1 MLALV
6 LLVVAQAEIEVPAT
20 VAPLSRLLPEL
31 GQRANMRLV
40 AGASVREDVVG
51 IASPKR
57 PVRELMDGI
66 AEAVNATWTEKGG
79 EWVLARTKD
88 QESED
93 RKQEVEFRR
102 KQIARTLSQGNL
114 KEPFTSLHAQ
124 SLAERR
130 KAIYSGDQEFRQI
143 QDLDRRSPVGR
154 FGFRVL
160 EAIGLEALADIPPNR
175 TVVFSSRP
183 TARQRRLLPNVA
195 SALFAEFVK
204 EQQMYAD
211 AAKKV
216 EGYFPLGG
224 PHGFDFAMAPPSAV
238 DKILVVVS
246 AFQIGNLSPH
256 LILADAQGKVLLTTQ
271 IDFRRDGT
279 ALLESLEKGVDEV
292 LVNEGWILDYWS
304 KFPLPADVISRLRRP
319 AEYDPQSLFFEGA
332 MRLYA
337 KVKSRPVIMLI
348 SDLYPP
354 YPPRTESSEAR
365 PPMPYAAVE
374 LNIRRRCEID
384 VREDRVII
392 RPHEPVL
399 SRRMRTS
406 RAATQEFIRASDPR
420 PTVRTLSALMGK
432 VDLSQAQFAL
442 QYAQVAQV
450 KEFDWQLARQ
460 PLGLLRLAALGNQTS
475 DLTFAQ
481 MNEQQR
487 ELARFLVYEHRLV
500 PNSPLQGMKHLSEE
514 PTEAFPNDLPRDAKL
529 SVRFEEAVGAKV
541 GPSVIRPEN
550 LSYEMLTP
558 ETRPREFQMGEFR
571 HYTFRFDVGPKISHE
586 LKISDT
592 LKLDPQPVTW
602 NQLPATYREML
613 EQRIAEGRRALGWPP

>member
-31 GQRANMRLV
+31 GQRANMKLA

-66 AEAVNATWTEKGG
+66 AEAVNASWVEVNG
-79 EWVLARTKD
+79 ELVLARTKKHED
-88 QESED
+88 AD

-102 KQIARTLSQGNL
+102 KQIARTLSQVNL

-124 SLAERR
+124 ALAERR
-130 KAIYSGDQEFRQI
+130 KAVYTGDTEASPLS
-143 QDLDRRSPVGR
+143 DLDRRSPVAR
-154 FGFRVL
+154 FGHRVL
-160 EAIGLEALADIPPNR
+160 EAIGAEALANIPPDR

-183 TARQRRLLPNVA
+183 TARQRPLPA
-195 SALFAEFVK
+195 SVTSGLFAEFAK
-204 EQQMYAD
+204 EQQLYAD
-211 AAKKV
+211 AAKNV
-216 EGYFPLGG
+216 EGQFPLGG
-224 PHGFDFAMAPPSAV
+224 PYGFDFAMAPPSAV
-238 DKILVVVS
+238 DKVLVVVS
-246 AFQIGNLSPH
+246 AFQIGNLRPH

-271 IDFRRDGT
+271 VDFRRDGT
-279 ALLESLEKGVDEV
+279 ALLESLEKGVNEFV
-292 LVNEGWILDYWS
+292 VHEGWISDYWS
-304 KFPLPADVISRLRRP
+304 KFPLPAAVIDRLRRP
-319 AEYDPQSLFFEGA
+319 ADYDPQSIFFEGA
-332 MRLYA
+332 LRLVA
-337 KVKSRPVIMLI
+337 KVKARPVVMLI
-348 SDLYPP
+348 SDLYPL
-354 YPPRTESSEAR
+354 YPPLTEPLETR
-365 PPMPYAAVE
+365 PPTPYSAVQ
-374 LNIRRRCEID
+374 LNIRRRCVID
-384 VREDRVII
+384 EREDRVII

-406 RAATQEFIRASDPR
+406 RAAIQEFMRTSDPR

-450 KEFDWQLARQ
+450 KELDWQLARQ

-487 ELARFLVYEHRLV
+487 ELARFLVYENRLV

-541 GPSVIRPEN
+541 GTSVIRPEN

-558 ETRPREFQMGEFR
+558 ETRPREFQVGEFR
-571 HYTFRFDVGPKISHE
+571 HYTFRLEVGPKISHE

-592 LKLDPQPVTW
+592 LKLAPEPVTW
-602 NQLPATYREML
+602 DQLPADYRQML
-613 EQRIAEGRRALGWPP
+613 ERRIAEGRRALGWPP